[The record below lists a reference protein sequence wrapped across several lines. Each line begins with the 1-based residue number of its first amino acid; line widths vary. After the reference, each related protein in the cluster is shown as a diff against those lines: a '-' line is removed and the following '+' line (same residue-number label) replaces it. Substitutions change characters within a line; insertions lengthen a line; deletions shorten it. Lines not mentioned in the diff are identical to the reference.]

1 MSNHPTTNP
10 NATPLKRALACLL
23 SALMTVSGPVSAA
36 LTEISNEPLAQP
48 ASSVKPNIM
57 LILDDSG
64 SMEQQYT
71 PDYLGRRF
79 GGSNALCH
87 DAGDDS
93 SADGSITGGLDNCQA
108 GDVPL
113 MTPDINTQY
122 YNPEIRYF
130 PPVNFDGTSKISM
143 TAANTTNW
151 TVVPTDGI
159 SPSGVNTYRRDTY
172 NMVENS
178 SGSQVNNV
186 NLVTGYPDR
195 VWCFAQGDSVTD
207 TFTNA
212 DVLANP
218 TKLTAADVGTLKCR
232 TNSAYNYPDAVFAF
246 GLTTGSAIKYVTGG
260 PYYYRLAATEYC
272 TDQNMTS
279 CVAATAP
286 TSVAGVTYSVPAP
299 VRYCSS
305 STLASCQAKRQTGFT
320 YPKFVGNVAAGG
332 TGNPGRVAF
341 GQITVDAQKD
351 TAAAAITGVL
361 VNGVNI
367 ITGTVN
373 LAASF
378 TAADAATAIQGAINA
393 NTGTSG
399 YHATRNSNI
408 VSIRVGPNTTATPTP
423 TATGNPSGSTGT
435 PGDAANNYP
444 VQMQFTIGAS
454 TGATSTIDI
463 SGVGTGE
470 SISTLTVSG
479 TSLISSAVTC
489 PSPAIAACPSSGGGA
504 STTRN
509 NYMATQLAAA
519 INATSGCAGPGPDA
533 TRWCASA
540 SGARVTLRSP
550 TNEGSTYNNITPS
563 HNAPGITLTK
573 SALTGGVTPGN
584 VDHTAAAFTGGQN
597 KVDATLPSRQNLGN
611 FTRVNIVP
619 FQDPPANTVPSTF
632 NKYAARTDCAGATCS
647 YDEEMTNFANWYAY
661 YRTRMAMAKTA
672 IGRAFVSIT
681 DAFRVG
687 FITINPG
694 GDIANRFKAVADF
707 TAGAGGTKDLW
718 YQWLYKQE
726 SHGSTPLRE
735 ALSRVGRYFA
745 GVTTGINSGTGAS
758 PITVACQPNYAIL
771 TTDGY
776 WNGAA
781 GVKLDGTAIGNQDN
795 VDSGYSKRSEAR
807 YDGGGSIAGRS
818 DTLSDVAMYY
828 YKTDLRT
835 DLADQVPVTT
845 NDPAAHQHM
854 TLFTVGM
861 GLAGQL
867 TYDKN
872 YQSGGSADFEKLKID
887 PASGGLNWPTPA
899 ADSETALDDLWHAAV
914 NGRGVFFSAKDPAE
928 LSNAIAETLSSVN
941 ARVGAGAAAAT
952 SNLQPVAGDNF
963 AFTAQYETVQWI
975 GDIKA
980 RTIDLSTGTV
990 ASRELWAAAA
1000 LLDARTH
1007 NTRNIYT
1014 FDATDVTGTGDNFNK
1029 LKSFCFPAAI
1039 ANAAYPTCTDGA
1051 GLTAA
1056 EMDFFE
1062 PMATSASPSLQGP
1075 LSQAAVIT
1083 SNGAAAEATKERL
1096 VDYLRGDSTYET
1108 SGSTLLTDLFRN
1120 RQSVLGDIINA
1131 QPAYVKASPF
1141 SYNTGNFAGKDPYY
1155 QEFRNTTNGV
1165 NGTRKGTVYVA
1176 SNEGMLHA
1184 FESDPDNNPYYQT
1197 AGIGT
1202 AITTDD
1208 TFTGTL
1214 NTSPTGGEGSER
1226 WAYIPNLV
1234 MKDMKRLADSPY
1246 SHRYYTDGS
1255 PVVGDV
1261 CFGHTTAAPCSA
1273 QTNWRTILVAGLNAG
1288 GRGYYALDVTDPDNP
1303 KGLWEIK
1310 GGTGTTCLSD
1320 ADANGGTFSEDC
1332 NIGFSFGNP
1341 LIVKRKSD
1349 GKWVVIFTSGLNN
1362 LSPGDGKGYLY
1373 VADAQTGK
1381 ILKRYSTGVGCDGVS
1396 TTAPCVAGT
1405 TDPSGFGRINAWVDN
1420 ASFENMAL
1428 TIYGG
1433 DLKGNLWRIQLDS
1446 SVAAVPVDTVTR
1458 IATLTAPDGSAQ
1470 PITTKPELGEV
1481 SGQRVVFLG
1490 TGKFLG
1496 VSDKSS
1502 TQRQTVYAI
1511 KDAMGSTT
1519 SPTVTMTRGGAFPA
1533 STITGFVRQD
1543 LTASATNPTTERT
1556 VATVNAVDFANAS
1569 VNGWFIDLPD
1579 GAVSGQGSERVNVD
1593 PILQLGTLVIPSNV
1607 PSTDTCVAG
1616 GFGWINFL
1624 DYKTGGVIA
1633 GATANMASTKI
1644 SSSLVVGINVVQLPG
1659 GTVKTIVT
1667 TADNQQLTQNTP
1679 VAPSTLQGRR
1689 VSWRELFFE

>member
-1 MSNHPTTNP
+1 MPATPMTPTNP

-36 LTEISNEPLAQP
+36 LTDISNEPLAQP

-93 SADGSITGGLDNCQA
+93 SGTITGGLDNCQA

-130 PPVNFDGTSKISM
+130 PPVNFDGTSYISM

-151 TVVPTDGI
+151 TAVPTDGV
-159 SPSGVNTYRRDTY
+159 SPSGVNDYRRDTY

-178 SGSQVNNV
+178 SGTTVTTV
-186 NLVTGYPDR
+186 NLVTDYPDR
-195 VWCFAQGDSVTD
+195 VWCTDPSDSATD
-207 TFTNA
+207 
-212 DVLANP
+212 
-218 TKLTAADVGTLKCR
+218 AALCKV
-232 TNSAYNYPDAVFAF
+232 NSAYSYPDATFPY
-246 GLTTGSAIKYVTGG
+246 GLTTGGAVKYRTGG

-272 TDQNMTS
+272 TDQTMTS
-279 CVAATAP
+279 CVAAAAP
-286 TSVAGVTYSVPAP
+286 SATHPVAAP
-299 VRYCSS
+299 VRFCSN
-305 STLASCQAKRQTGFT
+305 STLASCQAKRISGFT
-320 YPKFVGNVAAGG
+320 YPKFVGNV
-332 TGNPGRVAF
+332 NPGSSAQP
-341 GQITVDAQKD
+341 GQVSLVNLSVSTQKD
-351 TAAAAITGVL
+351 SAAATITGIL

-367 ITGTVN
+367 LAGNIN
-373 LAASF
+373 LGAGFTAN
-378 TAADAATAIQGAINA
+378 TAADSIRNAINA
-393 NTGTSG
+393 NTGVSG
-399 YHATRNSNI
+399 YHAVRNNNL
-408 VSIRVGPNTTATPTP
+408 VSVRFGPATTATPAP
-423 TATGNPSGSTGT
+423 SSSGNPAATTGT
-435 PGDAANNYP
+435 PSAAPNGNTLQ
-444 VQMQFTIGAS
+444 VQFTAP
-454 TGATSTIDI
+454 TTTAATTTSTI
-463 SGVGTGE
+463 SGVGNGD
-470 SISTLTVSG
+470 SITAYSVSG
-479 TSLISSAVTC
+479 TPLITSSIVC
-489 PSPAIAACPSSGGGA
+489 SSCGG
-504 STTRN
+504 N
-509 NYMATQLAAA
+509 NSARATYMATQLAAA
-519 INATSGCAGPGPDA
+519 ITAGGTGYTATS
-533 TRWCASA
+533 
-540 SGARVTLRSP
+540 SGATVTVTAPASL
-550 TNEGSTYNNITPS
+550 GSSINGVTPS
-563 HNAPGITLTK
+563 ESSPGMTVSVNAF
-573 SALTGGVTPGN
+573 SGGVTTGD
-584 VDHTAAAFTGGQN
+584 VDMTTSATFGGGQDPTAAAVAF
-597 KVDATLPSRQNLGN
+597 RQNVGQ
-611 FTRVNIVP
+611 FSRINIVP
-619 FQDPPANTVPSTF
+619 FQDAPANTIASTF
-632 NKYAARTDCAGATCS
+632 TKYPARTDCASTTCS

-687 FITINPG
+687 FITINPT
-694 GDIANRFKAVADF
+694 GDITNRFRAVADF
-707 TAGAGGTKDLW
+707 SAGSGGTKDLW
-718 YQWLYKQE
+718 YQWMYKQA

-735 ALSRVGRYFA
+735 ALARVGRYFG
-745 GVTTGINSGTGAS
+745 GVTGGINPAS
-758 PITVACQPNYAIL
+758 MSPSPVTVACQPNYAIL

-776 WNGAA
+776 WNGNA
-781 GVKLDGTAIGNQDN
+781 GVTLTGGAIGNQDN

-807 YDGGGSIAGRS
+807 YDGGNSATTE
-818 DTLSDVAMYY
+818 TLSDVALYY
-828 YKTDLRT
+828 YKTDLRA

-861 GLAGQL
+861 GLAGLL

-872 YQSGGSADFEKLKID
+872 YLSGSSPDFEKLKIA
-887 PASGGLNWPTPA
+887 PGSGGQDWPNPHSTDEA
-899 ADSETALDDLWHAAV
+899 KLDDLWHAAV
-914 NGRGVFFSAKDPAE
+914 NGRGTFFSAKDPAE
-928 LSNAIAETLSSVN
+928 LSSAIAETLSSVN

-990 ASRELWAAAA
+990 ASRELWAAAT
-1000 LLDARTH
+1000 LLDARAHT
-1007 NTRNIYT
+1007 TRNIYT

-1029 LKSFCFPAAI
+1029 LKSFCYPAAI
-1039 ANAAYPTCTDGA
+1039 GNGAYPTCTDGA

-1062 PMATSASPSLQGP
+1062 PMVASASPSLQP
-1075 LSQAAVIT
+1075 ALTQSATIT
-1083 SNGAAAEATKERL
+1083 TNGAAAEATKERL
-1096 VDYLRGDSTYET
+1096 VDFLRGDPSYET
-1108 SGSTLLTDLFRN
+1108 SGGTGLTDLFRN

-1141 SYNTGNFAGKDPYY
+1141 SYNTGNFAGKDPFY

-1165 NGTRKGTVYVA
+1165 SGTRKGTVYVA

-1202 AITTDD
+1202 TITSDD

-1214 NTSPTGGEGSER
+1214 STSPTGGEGAER

-1261 CFGHTTAAPCSA
+1261 CFGHTTATPCSA
-1273 QTNWRTILVAGLNAG
+1273 QSNWRTILVAGLNAG

-1310 GGTGTTCLSD
+1310 GGTGASCLSD

-1332 NIGFSFGNP
+1332 NIGYSFGNP

-1362 LSPGDGKGYLY
+1362 VSPGDGKGYLY

-1396 TTAPCVAGT
+1396 TVAPCVAGT

-1420 ASFENMAL
+1420 ASFENLAL

-1433 DLKGNLWRIQLDS
+1433 DLKGNVWRIQLDS

-1458 IATLTAPDGSAQ
+1458 LATVTAPDGTAQ
-1470 PITTKPELGEV
+1470 AITTKPELGEV
-1481 SGQRVVFLG
+1481 SGNRVVFFG

-1496 VSDKSS
+1496 ASDKPS
-1502 TQRQTVYAI
+1502 TQRQSIYAI
-1511 KDAMGSTT
+1511 KDAMGGTT
-1519 SPTVTMTRGGAFPA
+1519 SPAVTMTRGGAFPA

-1543 LTASATNPTTERT
+1543 LSASATNPTTERT
-1556 VATVNAVDFANAS
+1556 VATVNAVDFADAS

-1579 GAVSGQGSERVNVD
+1579 GATGGNGSERVNVD

-1624 DYKTGGVIA
+1624 DYKTGGVVA
-1633 GATANMASTKI
+1633 GATAGMVSTKI

-1659 GTVKTIVT
+1659 GTVKTIGT
-1667 TADNQQLTQNTP
+1667 TAENLNPTLNTP

>member
-1 MSNHPTTNP
+1 MSSTQTTPPNP

-64 SMEQQYT
+64 SMESQFT

-79 GGSNALCH
+79 GGSNALCF

-93 SADGSITGGLDNCQA
+93 SGTITGGLDNCQA

-130 PPVNFDGTSKISM
+130 PPVNFDGTSKDSM
-143 TAANTTNW
+143 TAANTSNW
-151 TVVPTDGI
+151 TAVPTDGV
-159 SPSGVNTYRRDTY
+159 SPAGVNDYRRDTY
-172 NMVENS
+172 NMVEGS
-178 SGSQVNNV
+178 SGSTVTTV
-186 NLVTGYPDR
+186 DLVTGYPDR
-195 VWCFAQGDSVTD
+195 VWCTDPSDSATD
-207 TFTNA
+207 TALCKVNNA
-212 DVLANP
+212 Y
-218 TKLTAADVGTLKCR
+218 
-232 TNSAYNYPDAVFAF
+232 SYPDATFPY
-246 GLTTGSAIKYVTGG
+246 GETSGGSIKYRTGG

-272 TDQNMTS
+272 TDLTMTN
-279 CVAATAP
+279 CTAATAP
-286 TSVAGVTYSVPAP
+286 TGSFTVPAP
-299 VRYCSS
+299 VRFCSS
-305 STLASCQAKRQTGFT
+305 STLANCQAKRQSGFT
-320 YPKFVGNVAAGG
+320 YPKFVGNV
-332 TGNPGRVAF
+332 NPGAAAQAGRVSFANLSVS
-341 GQITVDAQKD
+341 TQKD
-351 TAAAAITGVL
+351 NAPGTITAIL

-367 ITGTVN
+367 
-373 LAASF
+373 LAGNIGPSVQSASSWG
-378 TAADAATAIQGAINA
+378 DAIRDAINA
-393 NTGTSG
+393 NTATSG
-399 YHATRNSNI
+399 YHAVRNNNLVSVRFGPNSN
-408 VSIRVGPNTTATPTP
+408 ATPTP
-423 TATGNPSGSTGT
+423 SSNGNPSATTGT
-435 PGDAANNYP
+435 PSAAPNGNTLQ
-444 VQMQFTIGAS
+444 VQFAGGTNTAATTTAS
-454 TGATSTIDI
+454 I
-463 SGVGTGE
+463 SGVGNGDSITGYTVGGIPLITS
-470 SISTLTVSG
+470 SIVC
-479 TSLISSAVTC
+479 SSCGNNNSARAN
-489 PSPAIAACPSSGGGA
+489 SMAA
-504 STTRN
+504 
-509 NYMATQLAAA
+509 QFAAA
-519 INATSGCAGPGPDA
+519 ITAGGTGFTAT
-533 TRWCASA
+533 A
-540 SGARVTLRSP
+540 SGSTVTITAPASLGSSINGVTPNESSP
-550 TNEGSTYNNITPS
+550 GMTVTEVAFS
-563 HNAPGITLTK
+563 
-573 SALTGGVTPGN
+573 GGVTAGD
-584 VDHTAAAFTGGQN
+584 VDMTTTATFGGGQDATAALVAFRENVGQ
-597 KVDATLPSRQNLGN
+597 

-619 FQDPPANTVPSTF
+619 FQDAPANTIASTF
-632 NKYAARTDCAGATCS
+632 TKYPARTDCASTTCT

-687 FITINPG
+687 FITINPS
-694 GDIANRFKAVADF
+694 GDITNRFKAVAEF
-707 TAGAGGTKDLW
+707 TSGAGNTKDLW

-745 GVTTGINSGTGAS
+745 GVSGGINPASMGAS
-758 PITVACQPNYAIL
+758 PIQVACQPNFAIL

-776 WNGAA
+776 WNGNA
-781 GVKLDGTAIGNQDN
+781 GVTLTGGSIGNQDN

-807 YDGGGSIAGRS
+807 YDGGLASS
-818 DTLSDVAMYY
+818 TNTLSDVAMYY
-828 YKTDLRT
+828 YKTDLRA

-845 NDPAAHQHM
+845 NDPAAHQHI

-861 GLAGQL
+861 GLAGLL

-872 YQSGGSADFEKLKID
+872 YLSGSSPDFEKLKIA
-887 PASGGLNWPTPA
+887 PGSGGQDWPNPHST
-899 ADSETALDDLWHAAV
+899 DEGKLDDLWHAAV
-914 NGRGVFFSAKDPAE
+914 NGRGTFFSAKDPAE
-928 LSNAIAETLSSVN
+928 LSSAIAETLSSVN

-990 ASRELWAAAA
+990 ASRELWAAAT
-1000 LLDARTH
+1000 LLDARAHT
-1007 NTRNIYT
+1007 TRNLFT
-1014 FDATDVTGTGDNFNK
+1014 FDSTDVTGTGDNFNK
-1029 LKSFCFPAAI
+1029 LKSFCYPAAI
-1039 ANAAYPTCTDGA
+1039 GNGAYPTCTDGA

-1056 EMDFFE
+1056 EMNFFE
-1062 PMATSASPSLQGP
+1062 PMVASAAPSNQP
-1075 LSQAAVIT
+1075 ALSQAAVIT

-1096 VDYLRGDSTYET
+1096 VDFLRGDPSYET
-1108 SGSTLLTDLFRN
+1108 SGGTGLTDLFRN

-1165 NGTRKGTVYVA
+1165 SGTRKGTVYVA

-1202 AITTDD
+1202 TITTDD

-1261 CFGHTTAAPCSA
+1261 CFGHTTATPCSA
-1273 QTNWRTILVAGLNAG
+1273 QSNWRTILVAGLNAG

-1310 GGTGTTCLSD
+1310 GGTGASCLSD

-1373 VADAQTGK
+1373 VVDAQTGK
-1381 ILKRYSTGVGCDGVS
+1381 ILRRYTTGVGCDGVS
-1396 TTAPCVAGT
+1396 TTSPCVAGT

-1420 ASFENMAL
+1420 ASFENLAL

-1433 DLKGNLWRIQLDS
+1433 DLKGNVWRIQLDNA
-1446 SVAAVPVDTVTR
+1446 VAAVPVDTVTR
-1458 IATLTAPDGSAQ
+1458 LATVTAPDGTAQ
-1470 PITTKPELGEV
+1470 AITTKPELGEV
-1481 SGQRVVFLG
+1481 SGQRVVFFG

-1496 VSDKSS
+1496 ASDKPS
-1502 TQRQTVYAI
+1502 TQRQSIYAI
-1511 KDAMGSTT
+1511 KDAMGGTT
-1519 SPTVTMTRGGAFPA
+1519 SPAVTMTRGGAFPA
-1533 STITGFVRQD
+1533 STVTGFVRQD

-1556 VATVNAVDFANAS
+1556 VATVNAVDFADAS

-1579 GAVSGQGSERVNVD
+1579 GATGGNGSERVNVD

-1624 DYKTGGVIA
+1624 DYKTGGVVA
-1633 GATANMASTKI
+1633 GATAGMVSTKI
-1644 SSSLVVGINVVQLPG
+1644 SASLVVGINVVQLPG
-1659 GTVKTIVT
+1659 GTIKTIVT